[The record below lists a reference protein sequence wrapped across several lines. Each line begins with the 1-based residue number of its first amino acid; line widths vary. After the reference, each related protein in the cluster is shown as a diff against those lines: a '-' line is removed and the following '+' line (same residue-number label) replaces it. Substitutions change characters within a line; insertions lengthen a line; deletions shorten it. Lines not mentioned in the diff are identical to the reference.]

1 MNAQSLFHPSATRGL
16 RRGARLNLCHNSGAA
31 TNPLFS
37 PRRVRNGMEP
47 MAAPLSTQA
56 RVGRRIVL
64 TVLWTMLLIVGV
76 TIGLLVLVP
85 GIQDSIQRASGA
97 VAGGAF
103 ALSIAVALIML
114 GLWGISASNRNLK
127 HAVDLIAQVD
137 RARKETIQL
146 ESTRYMQK

>member
-1 MNAQSLFHPSATRGL
+1 MLRSRPILYLARGESASWE
-16 RRGARLNLCHNSGAA
+16 CMA
-31 TNPLFS
+31 T
-37 PRRVRNGMEP
+37 
-47 MAAPLSTQA
+47 PLSKQA

-76 TIGLLVLVP
+76 TIGLLVLIP
-85 GIQDSIQRASGA
+85 DIQGSIQRASGA

-103 ALSIAVALIML
+103 APSIAVALVLL
-114 GLWGISASNRNLK
+114 GLWGIAANNRNLK
-127 HAVDLIAQVD
+127 HAVDLIAEAE